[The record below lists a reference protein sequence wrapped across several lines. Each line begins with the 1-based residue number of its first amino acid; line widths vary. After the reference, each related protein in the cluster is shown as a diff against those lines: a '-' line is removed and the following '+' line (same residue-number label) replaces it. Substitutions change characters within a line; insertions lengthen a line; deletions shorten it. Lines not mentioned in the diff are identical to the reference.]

1 VDGGYRGGRGGRR
14 WEQGWAVAQWCSE
27 VTTALPRPWVADG
40 GADGSERGKAG
51 EERAEE
57 DAGGTGDARCDGDKA
72 VKARLK
78 KDDGSCAC
86 PNGHVLGR
94 PNHICRF
101 LPYVAMEAPNSRLTH
116 LRAR

>member
-1 VDGGYRGGRGGRR
+1 MGGGTVVQRGDDGATSAMGGWR
-14 WEQGWAVAQWCSE
+14 
-27 VTTALPRPWVADG
+27 

-57 DAGGTGDARCDGDKA
+57 DAGGTGDARCDGDRA
-72 VKARLK
+72 VTARLK